1 MANEVLV
8 SIGETSYTTTISYE
22 DLNILADEPIE
33 VGGQNKGLAPTQ
45 LLLSSVG
52 ACKAITMRMYANR
65 KEWKVDKIDIQVS
78 SEVQRSEQQQT
89 TYIKCNIFIEGDLD
103 EEQKKRLYAIG
114 EKCPV
119 HKMLMNPIV
128 IESNLIDT
136 IQEKNI
142 SWLYICDLKK

>member
-1 MANEVLV
+1 MAEVLV
-8 SIGETSYTTTISYE
+8 SIGEESYTTTISYD
-22 DLNILADEPIE
+22 DLEILADEPIE
-33 VGGQNKGLAPTQ
+33 LGGQNKGLAPSQ

-65 KEWKVDKIDIQVS
+65 KKWKVNKIDIKVS
-78 SEVQRSEQQQT
+78 SEVQKSEQQQT
-89 TYIKCNIFIEGDLD
+89 TFIKCNIFIEGDLD
-103 EEQKKRLYAIG
+103 EEQKRRIYAIG

-136 IQEKNI
+136 MQVKNN
-142 SWLYICDLKK
+142 S

>member
-65 KEWKVDKIDIQVS
+65 KEWKVDKIDIKVS

-119 HKMLMNPIV
+119 HKILMNPIV

-142 SWLYICDLKK
+142 S

>member
-65 KEWKVDKIDIQVS
+65 KEWKVDKIDIKVS
-78 SEVQRSEQQQT
+78 SEVQKSEQQQT

-119 HKMLMNPIV
+119 HKMLVNPIV

-142 SWLYICDLKK
+142 S

>member
-8 SIGETSYTTTISYE
+8 SIGDKSYTTTISYE
-22 DLNILADEPIE
+22 DLNILADEPIDL
-33 VGGQNKGLAPTQ
+33 GGENKGLAPTQ

-65 KEWKVDKIDIQVS
+65 KQWKVDKIDIKVS
-78 SEVQRSEQQQT
+78 SEIQKSELQQT
-89 TYIKCNIFIEGDLD
+89 TYIKCNIFIDGELD
-103 EEQKKRLYAIG
+103 EDQKRRLYAIG

-119 HKMLMNPIV
+119 HKMLMNPVI

-136 IQEKNI
+136 IQVKDN
-142 SWLYICDLKK
+142 S

>member
-1 MANEVLV
+1 MAEVLV
-8 SIGETSYTTTISYE
+8 SIGEESYTTTITYD
-22 DLNILADEPIE
+22 DLEILADEPIE
-33 VGGQNKGLAPTQ
+33 LGGQNKGLAPSQ

-65 KEWKVDKIDIQVS
+65 KKWKVNKIDIKVS
-78 SEVQRSEQQQT
+78 SEVQKSEQQQT
-89 TYIKCNIFIEGDLD
+89 TFIKCNIFIEGDLD
-103 EEQKKRLYAIG
+103 EEQKRRIYAIG

-136 IQEKNI
+136 MQVKNN
-142 SWLYICDLKK
+142 S

>member
-22 DLNILADEPIE
+22 YLNILADEPIE

-65 KEWKVDKIDIQVS
+65 KEWKVDKIDIKVS

-142 SWLYICDLKK
+142 S

>member
-8 SIGETSYTTTISYE
+8 SIGEKSYTTTISYE

-33 VGGQNKGLAPTQ
+33 LGGENKGLSPTQ
-45 LLLSSVG
+45 LLLSSIA

-65 KEWKVDKIDIQVS
+65 KKWKVDKIDIKVS
-78 SEVQRSEQQQT
+78 SEVQKSDLQQT
-89 TYIKCNIFIEGDLD
+89 TYIKCNIFIDGNLD
-103 EEQKKRLYAIG
+103 EEQKRRIYAIG

-119 HKMLMNPIV
+119 HKILMNPIV

-136 IQEKNI
+136 FQVNDN
-142 SWLYICDLKK
+142 S

>member
-8 SIGETSYTTTISYE
+8 SIGDSSYTTTISYE

-33 VGGQNKGLAPTQ
+33 LGGENKGLAPTQ
-45 LLLSSVG
+45 LLLSSLG

-65 KEWKVDKIDIQVS
+65 KKWNVDKIDIQVS
-78 SEVQRSEQQQT
+78 SEVQKSEQQQT
-89 TYIKCNIFIEGDLD
+89 TYIKCNIFIDGDLD
-103 EEQKKRLYAIG
+103 EDQKRRLYQIG

-119 HKMLMNPIV
+119 HKTLMNPIV

-136 IQEKNI
+136 I
-142 SWLYICDLKK
+142 

>member
-1 MANEVLV
+1 MAEVLV
-8 SIGETSYTTTISYE
+8 SIGEESYTTTISYD
-22 DLNILADEPIE
+22 DLEILADEPIE
-33 VGGQNKGLAPTQ
+33 LGGKNKGLAPSQ

-65 KEWKVDKIDIQVS
+65 KKWKVDKIDIKVS
-78 SEVQRSEQQQT
+78 SEVQKSEQQQT

-103 EEQKKRLYAIG
+103 EEQKRRIYAIG

-136 IQEKNI
+136 MQVKNN
-142 SWLYICDLKK
+142 S

>member
-33 VGGQNKGLAPTQ
+33 IGGQNKGLAPTQ

-65 KEWKVDKIDIQVS
+65 KEWKVDKIDIKVS

-103 EEQKKRLYAIG
+103 EEQKRRLYAIG

-136 IQEKNI
+136 MQEKDI
-142 SWLYICDLKK
+142 S

>member
-22 DLNILADEPIE
+22 NLNILADEPIE

-65 KEWKVDKIDIQVS
+65 KEWKVDKIDIKVS

-142 SWLYICDLKK
+142 S

>member
-65 KEWKVDKIDIQVS
+65 KEWKVDKIDIKVT
-78 SEVQRSEQQQT
+78 SEVQKSEQQQT

-142 SWLYICDLKK
+142 S

>member
-1 MANEVLV
+1 MAEVLV
-8 SIGETSYTTTISYE
+8 SIGEESYTTTISYD
-22 DLNILADEPIE
+22 DLEILADEPIE
-33 VGGQNKGLAPTQ
+33 LGGQNKGLAPSQ

-65 KEWKVDKIDIQVS
+65 KNWKVDKIDIKVS
-78 SEVQRSEQQQT
+78 SEVQKSEQQQT
-89 TYIKCNIFIEGDLD
+89 TFIKCNIFIEGDLD
-103 EEQKKRLYAIG
+103 EEQKRRIYAIG

-136 IQEKNI
+136 MQVKNN
-142 SWLYICDLKK
+142 S

>member
-1 MANEVLV
+1 MAEVLV
-8 SIGETSYTTTISYE
+8 SIGEESYTTTISYD
-22 DLNILADEPIE
+22 DLEILADEPIE
-33 VGGQNKGLAPTQ
+33 LGGQNKGLAPSQ

-65 KEWKVDKIDIQVS
+65 KKWKVDKIDIKVS
-78 SEVQRSEQQQT
+78 SEVQKSEQQQT
-89 TYIKCNIFIEGDLD
+89 TFIKCNFFIEGDLD
-103 EEQKKRLYAIG
+103 EEQKRRIYAIG

-136 IQEKNI
+136 MQVKNN
-142 SWLYICDLKK
+142 S

>member
-65 KEWKVDKIDIQVS
+65 KEWKVDKIDIKVS
-78 SEVQRSEQQQT
+78 SEDQRSEQQQT

-103 EEQKKRLYAIG
+103 EEQKRRLYAIG

-136 IQEKNI
+136 MQEKDI
-142 SWLYICDLKK
+142 S

>member
-65 KEWKVDKIDIQVS
+65 KEWKVDKIDIKVS

-103 EEQKKRLYAIG
+103 EEQKRRLYAIG

-136 IQEKNI
+136 MREKDI
-142 SWLYICDLKK
+142 S

>member
-8 SIGETSYTTTISYE
+8 SIGKTSYTTTISYE

-65 KEWKVDKIDIQVS
+65 KEWKVDKIDIKVS

-142 SWLYICDLKK
+142 S

>member
-1 MANEVLV
+1 
-8 SIGETSYTTTISYE
+8 
-22 DLNILADEPIE
+22 
-33 VGGQNKGLAPTQ
+33 
-45 LLLSSVG
+45 
-52 ACKAITMRMYANR
+52 MRMYANR
-65 KEWKVDKIDIQVS
+65 KEWKVDKIDIKVS

-103 EEQKKRLYAIG
+103 EEQKRRLYAIG

-136 IQEKNI
+136 MQEKDI
-142 SWLYICDLKK
+142 S

>member
-65 KEWKVDKIDIQVS
+65 KEWKVDKIDIKVS

-136 IQEKNI
+136 MQEKDI
-142 SWLYICDLKK
+142 S

>member
-22 DLNILADEPIE
+22 NLNILADEPIE

-65 KEWKVDKIDIQVS
+65 KEWKVDKIDIKVS

-103 EEQKKRLYAIG
+103 EEQKKRLYTIG

-142 SWLYICDLKK
+142 S

>member
-65 KEWKVDKIDIQVS
+65 KEWKVDKIDIKVS

-103 EEQKKRLYAIG
+103 EEQKRRLYAIG

-136 IQEKNI
+136 MQEKDI
-142 SWLYICDLKK
+142 S

>member
-65 KEWKVDKIDIQVS
+65 KEWKVDKIDIKVS
-78 SEVQRSEQQQT
+78 SEVQKSEQQQT

-142 SWLYICDLKK
+142 S

>member
-65 KEWKVDKIDIQVS
+65 KEWKVDKIDIKVS

-103 EEQKKRLYAIG
+103 EEQKRRLYAIG

-136 IQEKNI
+136 MQVKNN
-142 SWLYICDLKK
+142 S

>member
-1 MANEVLV
+1 MAEVLV
-8 SIGETSYTTTISYE
+8 SIGEESYTTTISYD
-22 DLNILADEPIE
+22 DLEILADEPVE
-33 VGGQNKGLAPTQ
+33 LGGQNKGLAPSQ

-65 KEWKVDKIDIQVS
+65 KKWKVDKIDIKIS
-78 SEVQRSEQQQT
+78 SEVQKSEQQQT
-89 TYIKCNIFIEGDLD
+89 TFIKCNIFIEGDLD
-103 EEQKKRLYAIG
+103 EEQKRRIYAIG

-136 IQEKNI
+136 MQVKNN
-142 SWLYICDLKK
+142 S

>member
-52 ACKAITMRMYANR
+52 TCKAITMRMYANR
-65 KEWKVDKIDIQVS
+65 KEWKVDKIDIKVS

-103 EEQKKRLYAIG
+103 EEQKRRLYAIG

-136 IQEKNI
+136 MREKDI
-142 SWLYICDLKK
+142 S